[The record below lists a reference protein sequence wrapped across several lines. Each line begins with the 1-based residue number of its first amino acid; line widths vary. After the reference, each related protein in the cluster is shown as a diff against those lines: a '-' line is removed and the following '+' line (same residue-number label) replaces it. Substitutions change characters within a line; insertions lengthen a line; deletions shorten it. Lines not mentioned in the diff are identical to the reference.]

1 VQVVD
6 LCLARLLP
14 VIRKLEGALM
24 VTADH
29 GNADEMFE
37 FDKKSGTFKTNA
49 AGQRAAKT
57 SHTLNPVPCHVY
69 APVLEGVN
77 GLRMADVHAAG
88 LASVA
93 ATSLFLLG
101 LERPEGFEPSL
112 LTIA

>member
-1 VQVVD
+1 MPIQ
-6 LCLARLLP
+6 P
-14 VIRKLEGALM
+14 AL
-24 VTADH
+24 
-29 GNADEMFE
+29 
-37 FDKKSGTFKTNA
+37 FKTNA

-69 APVLEGVN
+69 APVLERVN